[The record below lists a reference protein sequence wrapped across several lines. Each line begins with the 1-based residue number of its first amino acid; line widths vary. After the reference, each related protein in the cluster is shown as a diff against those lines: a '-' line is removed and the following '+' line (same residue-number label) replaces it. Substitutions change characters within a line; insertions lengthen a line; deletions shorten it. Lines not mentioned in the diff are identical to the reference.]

1 MGKRREGREA
11 AVQFLYQTDLQSGA
25 TPGGTVEDFWTLYAD
40 HAKAAPNAKT
50 RAFTE
55 QLIHG
60 VTSHQEEIDGRIKEC
75 TANYEL
81 HRLAAVDRNIL
92 RVAIFELLHSLDVAP
107 VVIINEAIEIAK
119 KYGTEK
125 SGGFVNGVLDRIKKD
140 LNRPAREAAR
150 DQDSGARG
158 QKPSTTAPS
167 DS

>member
-11 AVQFLYQTDLQSGA
+11 AVQFLYQLDLQSGGS
-25 TPGGTVEDFWTLYAD
+25 PGEKVDDFWTLYAD
-40 HAKAAPNAKT
+40 NAKAAPSAKT
-50 RAFTE
+50 RAFSE

-60 VTSHQEEIDGRIKEC
+60 VTSHQAEIDARIKEC

-119 KYGTEK
+119 KYGSEK
-125 SGGFVNGVLDRIKKD
+125 SGSFVNGVLDRIKKD
-140 LNRPAREAAR
+140 LNRPDRTGVGNQESGVR
-150 DQDSGARG
+150 D
-158 QKPSTTAPS
+158 QKPSSAAPT